1 MNPSVLRQFWSLI
14 DTLHTDIP
22 LALDDRSLVQWLM
35 RQMRAKRLLSPEETD
50 ILSRYIGDRLP
61 LIREMGHAA

>member
-1 MNPSVLRQFWSLI
+1 MNPNMLRQFWSLI

-22 LALDDRSLVQWLM
+22 LALDDRSLVQWLL
-35 RQMRAKRLLSPEETD
+35 RQMRTKRLLSQEESEV
-50 ILSRYIGDRLP
+50 LSRYIGDRLP